1 MTADL
6 TIDRVSKS
14 FGQTKVLDDIS
25 LVVEPGEFVS
35 LVGASGCGKST
46 LLRIIAGLE
55 AQDQGDVAIAGR
67 SVSQLSPSARN
78 VAMVFQN
85 YALYPHMSVFN
96 NIALPLTM
104 RQLSIFERL
113 PLIRLASARRSR
125 IAAEIAG
132 KVGSVASQ
140 LHIDHLLD
148 RKPGQLSGGQ
158 RQRVALARALVR
170 EPSLFLM
177 DEPLS
182 NLDAQLRVQMR
193 DEIAEL
199 HARLGATFIYVTHD
213 QVEAMT
219 LSHRVALLEGGR
231 IAQIGRPIELYDTP
245 ATLSVA
251 RFIGS
256 PAINVLPAR
265 ISAEG
270 RLTYAETPLPI
281 AVDNVAEAAA
291 SIGVRPE
298 HATISAPLDGAVLI
312 ARVRRS
318 EHHGPEQ
325 LVHVDIQSA
334 IGGSLT
340 IRVPDG
346 HPETREVTAGNL
358 VSVSFDPRRL
368 HVFDA
373 QGKRLS
379 ARIVAQQSAR
389 SQPERSR
396 KMAGAAI

>member
-6 TIDRVSKS
+6 SVERVSKS

-25 LVVEPGEFVS
+25 LSVEPGEFVS

-85 YALYPHMSVFN
+85 YALYPHMSVFDN
-96 NIALPLTM
+96 VALPLTM
-104 RQLSIFERL
+104 RQLSIIERL
-113 PLIRLASARRSR
+113 PLVRLASPRRSR

-140 LHIDHLLD
+140 LRIDHLLD

-193 DEIAEL
+193 DEIADL

-219 LSHRVALLEGGR
+219 LSHRVALLEAGR
-231 IAQIGRPIELYDTP
+231 IAQIGRPIELYDRP
-245 ATLSVA
+245 ATISVA
-251 RFIGS
+251 CFIGS
-256 PAINVLPAR
+256 PAINILPAQ
-265 ISAEG
+265 ISAGG
-270 RLTYAETPLPI
+270 RLTYAGTPLPI
-281 AVDNVAEAAA
+281 AVDGSAGAAA
-291 SIGVRPE
+291 SIGLRPE
-298 HATISAPLDGAVLI
+298 HATISAPFDGALLI

-325 LVHVDIQSA
+325 LVHVEIQSA

-340 IRVPDG
+340 IRVPDS
-346 HPETREVTAGNL
+346 HPETAEVTAGNL

-373 QGKRLS
+373 QGQRLS
-379 ARIVAQQSAR
+379 TRLFPQQP
-389 SQPERSR
+389 SQPAKSR
-396 KMAGAAI
+396 KMAGAAV